1 MTTKKEIN
9 KHNKITIKIMNK
21 ITIKIKNKMRGIF

>member
-9 KHNKITIKIMNK
+9 KKESNIKVYNYICNYV
-21 ITIKIKNKMRGIF
+21 RFV